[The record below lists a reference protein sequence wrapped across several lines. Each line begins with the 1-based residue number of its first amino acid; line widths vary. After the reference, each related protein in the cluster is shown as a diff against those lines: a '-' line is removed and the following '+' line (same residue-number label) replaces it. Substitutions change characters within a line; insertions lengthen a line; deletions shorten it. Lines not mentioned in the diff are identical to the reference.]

1 MSPLANTKR
10 SALIAVT
17 AVVVIIAAFF
27 YARMQPPL
35 TGDDPGLRDPR
46 VGDVAPDFTLRTLA
60 NTAEASLAA
69 YRGRVVLIDF
79 WATYCGPCRRSMPH
93 LQQVHERL
101 AADDFVL
108 LSVNVDGPAE
118 NRTALVTSFAS
129 QFSLT
134 HPILMDTGQAS
145 WLYQATR
152 IPLVVIV
159 DRDGNIAR
167 IYRGT
172 TDSRWIDQALAALIA
187 QPVSVASAQR

>member
-1 MSPLANTKR
+1 MTPLANSKR
-10 SALIAVT
+10 SAILAVT
-17 AVVVIIAAFF
+17 AVVVIVVAFF
-27 YARMQPPL
+27 YARLQPPL
-35 TGDDPGLRDPR
+35 SGDDPGLRDPR
-46 VGDVAPDFTLRTLA
+46 VGDVAPDFTLRTVA
-60 NTAEASLAA
+60 NTAETSLAE

-101 AADDFVL
+101 PTEDFVL
-108 LSVNVDGPAE
+108 LSVNVDGPAD
-118 NRTALVTSFAS
+118 NRTELVTSFAS
-129 QFSLT
+129 QFNLT

-172 TDSRWIDQALAALIA
+172 TDTRWIDQALETLIDQA
-187 QPVSVASAQR
+187 PSTATASR